1 MDGVTGLVTEP
12 IDGYKNEV
20 GFFTIANDCIWL
32 TLDCLFRAQ
41 LERSKAREEGV
52 SGGSFTSLQN

>member
-20 GFFTIANDCIWL
+20 GVLLVVRELNWL
-32 TLDCLFRAQ
+32 TLGRLFRGQ
-41 LERSKAREEGV
+41 LEHSKAPEEAV
-52 SGGSFTSLQN
+52 SPEIPGP